1 MGMSILDQPATIKVA
16 RLDKRHTGH
25 HWYSHR
31 VTFEGGGYYN
41 KVNGFC
47 AARDWL
53 TEQYG
58 LSREVNFVGHLRDQP
73 KPKWAWQTEYSY
85 HRLYMTAEVA
95 AHFGMVMDRFKLEG
109 T

>member
-1 MGMSILDQPATIKVA
+1 MGMTIGAPVIIKTA

-25 HWYSHR
+25 QWYTHR
-31 VTFEGGGYYN
+31 VTFTGSYFDT
-41 KVNGFC
+41 VNSFC

-58 LSREVNFVGHLRDQP
+58 KSREVGFIGHLREQP
-73 KPKWAWQTEYSY
+73 KPKWAFQTEYSY
-85 HRLYMTAEVA
+85 FRLYMTAEVA